1 MANWIKAARS
11 ESLRATDID
20 DIAQGLS
27 AAAAYLGQLTH
38 VVGER
43 TNKTFDQA
51 RDVVSD
57 AAHDAH
63 ETLRD
68 NVLASLVLA
77 AGVGLVIGYLIGR
90 GSDGES

>member
-51 RDVVSD
+51 HDVVSD

-77 AGVGLVIGYLIGR
+77 AGGGLVIGYLIGR
-90 GSDGES
+90 SSDGES